1 MVTRPFV
8 RDPKRQKNTLGKAV
22 AGGYRGAVTRIVRGA
37 AHFDHNVP
45 LVGGAV
51 IIGVNNT
58 NGIIQP
64 DPVLKAQPG
73 AGKDRQHPALR
84 HPGANAGG
92 HQHRG
97 VLREDYRSRHIKII
111 PGRPGGGALWQH
123 DTVIDS
129 LHILRLRERF

>member
-1 MVTRPFV
+1 M
-8 RDPKRQKNTLGKAV
+8 
-22 AGGYRGAVTRIVRGA
+22 TRIVRGA

-51 IIGVNNT
+51 IIGVNNA

-64 DPVLKAQPG
+64 DPVLKPSPERGKIASTQPS
-73 AGKDRQHPALR
+73 AIRRD
-84 HPGANAGG
+84 AGG

-97 VLREDYRSRHIKII
+97 VLREGYRSRHIKII